1 MRTGAWATVV
11 VALLLAGCSADDPA
25 PSPAM
30 STTSPQTSES
40 PEPTDTTEPTGSPEP
55 TRPAVLDW
63 RPVPG
68 SVDDEVTVSG
78 DWLLRRLESGDRVE
92 LSGPRPLT
100 IDAPT
105 GFRITDALID
115 GSYAVVVAEHET
127 AEQPNRATVVELTTG
142 ERSVVDGRSAVP
154 TTVGGTWALGSGL
167 LVHATTSGRDYCVA
181 SLDLL
186 SGRGER
192 GPCVPPRHGL
202 TNATVSPGGVTVMTF
217 DDSRPS
223 CRTLQRVVG
232 TGFEPIAGVEECR
245 GWEAVTTESAAI
257 WGVVA
262 NERRVEASEFFAD
275 DGSGPVEVGPGTTG
289 TLTWCGDAA
298 YVVRDPQRDADP
310 ARLLRI
316 GTDGAVEVVYESPGA
331 GRAFLSAPRCGGTDL
346 TVTAFTAEGDEQVT
360 APIG

>member
-1 MRTGAWATVV
+1 VRPRVWAPVV
-11 VALLLAGCSADDPA
+11 LALLLTGCTDDDPTPSPA
-25 PSPAM
+25 PS
-30 STTSPQTSES
+30 TSSPSES
-40 PEPTDTTEPTGSPEP
+40 REPTSTSEPTDSPGP

-63 RPVPG
+63 RRVPG

-92 LSGPRPLT
+92 LTGPRQLT
-100 IDAPT
+100 IDPPT

-115 GSYAVVVAEHET
+115 GSYAVVVAEHER
-127 AEQPNRATVVELTTG
+127 AEQPNRATVVDLSTG
-142 ERSVVDGRSAVP
+142 ERSVVDGRSDVP

-181 SLDLL
+181 VLDLL
-186 SGRGER
+186 TGRGER

-202 TNATVSPGGVTVMTF
+202 TNATVSPGGVSVMTF

-223 CRTLQRVVG
+223 CRTLERLVG
-232 TGFEPIAGVEECR
+232 SRFEPIAGVEECR

-257 WGVVA
+257 WGLVA

-275 DGSGPVEVGPGTTG
+275 GGSGPVEIGPGTTG

-298 YVVRDPQRDADP
+298 YVVRDPQRDDDP

-316 GTDGAVEVVYESPGA
+316 DIDGSVEVVYESPGT
-331 GRAFLSAPRCGGTDL
+331 GRAFLSAPRCGATDL